1 MADGAENN
9 SCCFIA
15 RRIADVV
22 VSAGWGEVCFC
33 ARVRRGAALD
43 SRSPPSPP
51 AALGPW
57 KSRGCR
63 PVQSAVQCS
72 VAMDETPGGC
82 PQGRT
87 VDGRWSMID
96 GKSCQPRMFCNLCP
110 GTNTCVPAGTKE
122 PRGRWRPLWTQA
134 VGRPVVTV
142 VICCRHQMSPIGQRR
157 THFAHGCRLQ
167 VEAKAQLVCS
177 SARPLW
183 WFWFWFP
190 GKRGRRPGRETR
202 QAMM

>member
-87 VDGRWSMID
+87 VDGRWSLIVE
-96 GKSCQPRMFCNLCP
+96 SRASHECFAIYVQ
-110 GTNTCVPAGTKE
+110 VPTRVCRPE
-122 PRGRWRPLWTQA
+122 PRSL
-134 VGRPVVTV
+134 
-142 VICCRHQMSPIGQRR
+142 
-157 THFAHGCRLQ
+157 
-167 VEAKAQLVCS
+167 EADGDRC
-177 SARPLW
+177 
-183 WFWFWFP
+183 
-190 GKRGRRPGRETR
+190 GRRPSVG
-202 QAMM
+202 QW

>member
-43 SRSPPSPP
+43 SRSPPSAP
-51 AALGPW
+51 AAFGPW
-57 KSRGCR
+57 KSRRCR

-72 VAMDETPGGC
+72 VDMDMDETPGGC

-87 VDGRWSMID
+87 VDGRWSM
-96 GKSCQPRMFCNLCP
+96 GKSRHGPRA
-110 GTNTCVPAGTKE
+110 TNVLQSMSRYQHVCAGRNQGASRHMETAVKAGRRSVSGNGGDLLQTPVVSHRPE
-122 PRGRWRPLWTQA
+122 TDAPSTWLLSASRGEGSARLLVHCGGFGFGFLERGEDGPVA
-134 VGRPVVTV
+134 KHGRP
-142 VICCRHQMSPIGQRR
+142 
-157 THFAHGCRLQ
+157 
-167 VEAKAQLVCS
+167 
-177 SARPLW
+177 
-183 WFWFWFP
+183 
-190 GKRGRRPGRETR
+190 
-202 QAMM
+202 